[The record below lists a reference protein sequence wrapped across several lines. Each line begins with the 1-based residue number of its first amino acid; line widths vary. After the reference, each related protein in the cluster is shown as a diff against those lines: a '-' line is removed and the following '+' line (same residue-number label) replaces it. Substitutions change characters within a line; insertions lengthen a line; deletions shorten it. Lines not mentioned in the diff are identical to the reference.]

1 MSKIIKQ
8 KFLYMSNKYIN
19 IYNNLINLTRNKELY
34 KGFTKQDTFSDRL
47 VFFLIH
53 FAFFL
58 KTFKNNDKEILQDI
72 YDCTFKHLELN
83 IREIGYGDASINKKM
98 KDYINLFHL
107 IINKIDDWNLIDNN
121 EKEKRI
127 KSLLN
132 LNDIDNLSVYFDKYS
147 VELKNNTLNYYIKS
161 VIKPKN

>member
-1 MSKIIKQ
+1 M
-8 KFLYMSNKYIN
+8 
-19 IYNNLINLTRNKELY
+19 Y
-34 KGFTKQDTFSDRL
+34 KGFTVQDTFSDRL

-58 KTFKNNDKEILQDI
+58 KTFKKNDKVILQDI

-107 IINKIDDWNLIDNN
+107 IINKIDDWNLLSDA
-121 EKEKRI
+121 EKKKRI

-132 LNDIDNLSVYFDKYS
+132 VNDIDNLSVYFDKYS
-147 VELKNNTLNYYIKS
+147 IELKNNTLNYYIKS

>member
-1 MSKIIKQ
+1 MN
-8 KFLYMSNKYIN
+8 NKYIN

-34 KGFTKQDTFSDRL
+34 KGFTNQDTFSDRL

-58 KTFKNNDKEILQDI
+58 KTFKNNDKNTLQDI
-72 YDCTFKHLELN
+72 YDCIFRHLELN

-107 IINKIDDWNLIDNN
+107 IINKIDDWNFLNQA
-121 EKEKRI
+121 EKKKRL

-132 LNDIDNLSVYFDKYS
+132 INDIDNLSVYFDNYS
-147 VELKNNTLNYYIKS
+147 VELQKNTLNYYIKS
-161 VIKPKN
+161 VIKPEQ

>member
-1 MSKIIKQ
+1 
-8 KFLYMSNKYIN
+8 MSNKYIN
-19 IYNNLINLTRNKELY
+19 IYNNLVNLTRNKELY

-98 KDYINLFHL
+98 KSYVNIFYDILS
-107 IINKIDDWNLIDNN
+107 KIEGLSNMSKLEKNEILNNYLSLDN
-121 EKEKRI
+121 EP
-127 KSLLN
+127 
-132 LNDIDNLSVYFDKYS
+132 NDLVDYFDKYS

>member
-1 MSKIIKQ
+1 M
-8 KFLYMSNKYIN
+8 NKDFTN
-19 IYNNLINLTRNKELY
+19 FYNNLVHLTRNKNIY
-34 KGFTKQDTFSDRL
+34 KDLINKDSYSDRL
-47 VFFLIH
+47 IIFLFH

-58 KTFKNNDKEILQDI
+58 NVFKSDSLKKDLQNVFDYVFKNLEIS
-72 YDCTFKHLELN
+72 

-107 IINKIDDWNLIDNN
+107 IIKKIDDWNLIDDN
-121 EKEKRI
+121 EKKKRI

>member
-1 MSKIIKQ
+1 M
-8 KFLYMSNKYIN
+8 
-19 IYNNLINLTRNKELY
+19 Y

-147 VELKNNTLNYYIKS
+147 VELKNNTLKYYIKS
-161 VIKPKN
+161 VIKPKK

>member
-1 MSKIIKQ
+1 MN
-8 KFLYMSNKYIN
+8 NKYIN

-34 KGFTKQDTFSDRL
+34 KGFTNQDTFSDRL

-58 KTFKNNDKEILQDI
+58 KTFKNNDKNTLQDI
-72 YDCTFKHLELN
+72 YDCIFRHLELN

-98 KDYINLFHL
+98 KDYINFFHL
-107 IINKIDDWNLIDNN
+107 IINKIDNWNFLNQA
-121 EKEKRI
+121 EKKKRL

-132 LNDIDNLSVYFDKYS
+132 INDIDNLSVYFDNYS
-147 VELKNNTLNYYIKS
+147 VELQKNTLNYYIKS
-161 VIKPKN
+161 VIKTEQ

>member
-1 MSKIIKQ
+1 MN
-8 KFLYMSNKYIN
+8 NKYIN

-34 KGFTKQDTFSDRL
+34 KGFTNQDTFSDRL

-58 KTFKNNDKEILQDI
+58 KTFKNNDKNTLQDI
-72 YDCTFKHLELN
+72 YDCIFRHLELN

-107 IINKIDDWNLIDNN
+107 IINKIDDWNFLNQA
-121 EKEKRI
+121 EKKKRI

-132 LNDIDNLSVYFDKYS
+132 INDIDNLSVYFDNYS
-147 VELKNNTLNYYIKS
+147 VELQKNTLNYYIKS
-161 VIKPKN
+161 VIKPEQ

>member
-1 MSKIIKQ
+1 M
-8 KFLYMSNKYIN
+8 
-19 IYNNLINLTRNKELY
+19 Y

>member
-1 MSKIIKQ
+1 
-8 KFLYMSNKYIN
+8 MSNNYIN
-19 IYNNLINLTRNKELY
+19 IYNNLVNLTRNKELY
-34 KGFTKQDTFSDRL
+34 KYLTKEDTFSDRL
-47 VFFLIH
+47 LIFLFH

-58 KTFKNNDKEILQDI
+58 KAFKNSSDKKTLQNIFDFI
-72 YDCTFKHLELN
+72 FRHLEVS

-107 IINKIDDWNLIDNN
+107 IINKIDDWNLINDT
-121 EKEKRI
+121 EKKKRI

>member
-1 MSKIIKQ
+1 
-8 KFLYMSNKYIN
+8 MSNKYIN

-107 IINKIDDWNLIDNN
+107 IINKIDDWNLIDDN
-121 EKEKRI
+121 EKKKRI

-147 VELKNNTLNYYIKS
+147 VELKNNTLKYYIKS
-161 VIKPKN
+161 VIKPKK

>member
-1 MSKIIKQ
+1 M
-8 KFLYMSNKYIN
+8 
-19 IYNNLINLTRNKELY
+19 INLTRNKELY
-34 KGFTKQDTFSDRL
+34 KSFTKQDTFSDRL

-107 IINKIDDWNLIDNN
+107 IIKKIDDWNLIDDN
-121 EKEKRI
+121 EKKKRI

>member
-1 MSKIIKQ
+1 MIK
-8 KFLYMSNKYIN
+8 
-19 IYNNLINLTRNKELY
+19 LTRNKKLY
-34 KGFTKQDTFSDRL
+34 IKLQKQDTFSDRL

-107 IINKIDDWNLIDNN
+107 IINKIDDWNLINDA
-121 EKEKRI
+121 EKKKRI

-161 VIKPKN
+161 VIKSKN

>member
-1 MSKIIKQ
+1 MN
-8 KFLYMSNKYIN
+8 NKYIN

-34 KGFTKQDTFSDRL
+34 KGFTNQDTFSDRL

-58 KTFKNNDKEILQDI
+58 KTFKNNDKNTLQDI
-72 YDCTFKHLELN
+72 YDCIFRHLELN

-107 IINKIDDWNLIDNN
+107 IINKIDDWNFLNQA
-121 EKEKRI
+121 EKKKRI

-132 LNDIDNLSVYFDKYS
+132 INDIDNLSVYFDNYS
-147 VELKNNTLNYYIKS
+147 VELQKNTLNYYIKG
-161 VIKPKN
+161 VIKPEQ

>member
-1 MSKIIKQ
+1 MN
-8 KFLYMSNKYIN
+8 NKYIN

-34 KGFTKQDTFSDRL
+34 KGFTNQDTFSDRL

-58 KTFKNNDKEILQDI
+58 KTFKNNDKNTLQDI
-72 YDCTFKHLELN
+72 YDCIFRHLELN

-107 IINKIDDWNLIDNN
+107 IINKIDDWNFLNQA
-121 EKEKRI
+121 EKKKRL

-132 LNDIDNLSVYFDKYS
+132 INDIDNLSVYFDNYS
-147 VELKNNTLNYYIKS
+147 VELQKNTLNYYIKG
-161 VIKPKN
+161 VIKPEQ

>member
-1 MSKIIKQ
+1 
-8 KFLYMSNKYIN
+8 
-19 IYNNLINLTRNKELY
+19 
-34 KGFTKQDTFSDRL
+34 
-47 VFFLIH
+47 
-53 FAFFL
+53 
-58 KTFKNNDKEILQDI
+58 
-72 YDCTFKHLELN
+72 
-83 IREIGYGDASINKKM
+83 M

-107 IINKIDDWNLIDNN
+107 IINKIDDWNLIDDN

>member
-1 MSKIIKQ
+1 MG
-8 KFLYMSNKYIN
+8 NKYIN

-107 IINKIDDWNLIDNN
+107 IINKIDDWNLIDDN

>member
-1 MSKIIKQ
+1 MN
-8 KFLYMSNKYIN
+8 NKYIN

-34 KGFTKQDTFSDRL
+34 KGFTNQDTFSDRL

-58 KTFKNNDKEILQDI
+58 KTFKNNDKNTLQDI
-72 YDCTFKHLELN
+72 YDCIFRHLELN

-107 IINKIDDWNLIDNN
+107 IIKKIDDWNFLNQA
-121 EKEKRI
+121 EKKKRI

-132 LNDIDNLSVYFDKYS
+132 INDIDNLSVYFDNYS
-147 VELKNNTLNYYIKS
+147 VELQKNTLNYYIKS
-161 VIKPKN
+161 VIKPEQ

>member
-1 MSKIIKQ
+1 
-8 KFLYMSNKYIN
+8 MSNKYIN

>member
-1 MSKIIKQ
+1 MN
-8 KFLYMSNKYIN
+8 NKYIN

-34 KGFTKQDTFSDRL
+34 KGFTNQDTFSDRL

-58 KTFKNNDKEILQDI
+58 KTFKNNDKNTLQDI
-72 YDCTFKHLELN
+72 YDCIFRHLELN

-98 KDYINLFHL
+98 KDYINFFHL
-107 IINKIDDWNLIDNN
+107 IINKIDNWNFLNQA
-121 EKEKRI
+121 EKKKRL

-132 LNDIDNLSVYFDKYS
+132 INDIDNLSVYFDNYS
-147 VELKNNTLNYYIKS
+147 VELQKNTLNYYIKS
-161 VIKPKN
+161 VIKPEQ

>member
-1 MSKIIKQ
+1 
-8 KFLYMSNKYIN
+8 
-19 IYNNLINLTRNKELY
+19 
-34 KGFTKQDTFSDRL
+34 
-47 VFFLIH
+47 
-53 FAFFL
+53 
-58 KTFKNNDKEILQDI
+58 
-72 YDCTFKHLELN
+72 
-83 IREIGYGDASINKKM
+83 M

-147 VELKNNTLNYYIKS
+147 IELRNNTLNYYIKS

>member
-1 MSKIIKQ
+1 MN
-8 KFLYMSNKYIN
+8 NKYIN

-34 KGFTKQDTFSDRL
+34 KGFTNQDTFSDRL

-58 KTFKNNDKEILQDI
+58 KIFKNNNKNTLQDI
-72 YDCTFKHLELN
+72 YDCIFRHLELN

-107 IINKIDDWNLIDNN
+107 IINKIDDWNFLNQA
-121 EKEKRI
+121 EKKKRL

-132 LNDIDNLSVYFDKYS
+132 INDIDNLSVYFDNYS
-147 VELKNNTLNYYIKS
+147 VELQKNTLNYYIKS
-161 VIKPKN
+161 VIKPEQ